1 MVKATRKAECQ
12 RGHLMTI
19 RFLNLPGYC
28 LTALLALTAAG
39 GASDKP
45 PKLTNLQ
52 GKIHLIDKDN
62 STITVDTKN
71 GSRRLI
77 VYRPETKIRYG
88 HSSKGKESSWE
99 QVHETNY
106 ISCAGTYDEKMRLVA
121 SECVHRESR

>member
-1 MVKATRKAECQ
+1 
-12 RGHLMTI
+12 MTI
-19 RFLNLPGYC
+19 RFLILPAFC
-28 LTALLALTAAG
+28 LTALVALMATG

-45 PKLTNLQ
+45 SKATNLQ
-52 GKIHLIDKDN
+52 GKIHIIDKDS

-77 VYRPETKIRYG
+77 VYKPDTKIRYG
-88 HSSKGKESSWE
+88 HSNKGKESSWD